1 MSDLFKNTSN
11 KSKLWAGMIQKGT
24 EGANPRNI
32 HSRVLETEQ
41 GSDLEAFAVD
51 DGGTSFIVF
60 LFADPHLLEGRQRR
74 QDGAADPD
82 GVLALW
88 RGNDL
93 SG

>member
-1 MSDLFKNTSN
+1 MSDLLKNTSN
-11 KSKLWAGMIQKGT
+11 KSKLWVGMIQKGT
-24 EGANPRNI
+24 KGADPQNI

-41 GSDLEAFAVD
+41 GGGLEAFAVHN
-51 DGGTSFIVF
+51 GGTSFVVF

-82 GVLALW
+82 RVLAFW